1 MAIISIP
8 SSIGGVTV
16 PGLATNGPLGILFN
30 NPFATLNLQYP
41 RDLQSTARGH
51 YVTFLVKDIVP
62 VGYEGQPLTSIGGLG
77 TLAKNFFAAV
87 GSAAADAEGY
97 SPANETNSQ
106 TSVDLTLTKK
116 TYVDRAS
123 ISLYIPETMNF
134 QYNNQYNSVSL
145 TEIEGKAVGAI
156 LGSITS
162 KIPGAKGIIGKAIG
176 SGIEAAG
183 SAANIGLQKG
193 LGVAVNPQLQL
204 LYEGLNFREYQ
215 LAFTFTPY
223 SQQEAQAVTN
233 IIKAFKEYAAPR
245 IVPGAGGMLFIPP
258 AVFQPKFYFDGQLN
272 PNVNQVTESV
282 LTSIDVNYG
291 QNGWSTFNDGT
302 PTQTTLTMQFQ
313 ETQLLD
319 RKTLMD
325 GNY

>member
-8 SSIGGVTV
+8 SSIGGITV
-16 PGLATNGPLGILFN
+16 PGLATNGPLGLLFN

-62 VGYEGQPLTSIGGLG
+62 IGYEGSITSSLSAAGNIFSNVFNAIGQAVAASEGISASTGDNTETSI
-77 TLAKNFFAAV
+77 
-87 GSAAADAEGY
+87 
-97 SPANETNSQ
+97 
-106 TSVDLTLTKK
+106 DLKLTPK

-134 QYNNQYNSVSL
+134 TYNNQYNSTSL
-145 TEIEGKAVGAI
+145 TEAMAKPLGAM

-162 KIPGAKGIIGKAIG
+162 AIPGAKSILGKAIG
-176 SGIEAAG
+176 SGVEAAG
-183 SAANIGLQKG
+183 DLAKIGMQQG

-204 LYEGLNFREYQ
+204 LYEGLGFREYQ

-245 IVPGAGGMLFIPP
+245 IVNGSGGMLFIPP
-258 AVFQPKFYFDGQLN
+258 AVFQPKFYFNGKLN

-282 LTSIDVNYG
+282 LTNIDVNYG

-302 PTQTTLTMQFQ
+302 PTQTTLTLQFQ

-319 RKTLMD
+319 RKTLVD

>member
-8 SSIGGVTV
+8 SSIGGITV
-16 PGLATNGPLGILFN
+16 PGLATNGPLGLLFN

-41 RDLQSTARGH
+41 RDLQSTSRGH

-62 VGYEGQPLTSIGGLG
+62 VGYEGQPLTSLGGIG
-77 TLAKNFFAAV
+77 TLAQNFFSAV
-87 GSAAADAEGY
+87 GNATADAEGY
-97 SPANETNSQ
+97 AAADNTN
-106 TSVDLTLTKK
+106 TSTAVDLTLTKK

-134 QYNNQYNSVSL
+134 QYSNQYNSVSL
-145 TEIEGKAVGAI
+145 TEIEAKGVGAV

-162 KIPGAKGIIGKAIG
+162 RIPVAKGIIGKAIG
-176 SGIEAAG
+176 SGVEAVG
-183 SAANIGLQKG
+183 GLANIGLQKG